1 MEFMEYLQ
9 QQRLEV
15 KLAIFQDRLTYDTS
29 QQFQKYLMTINQEK
43 PEKEW
48 LINCTKFYLNI
59 LKQSP
64 IE

>member
-9 QQRLEV
+9 QQRLSA
-15 KLAIFQDRLTYDTS
+15 KLAIFQDRLTYDAS

-48 LINCTKFYLNI
+48 LINCTKFDLNI

>member
-1 MEFMEYLQ
+1 M
-9 QQRLEV
+9 
-15 KLAIFQDRLTYDTS
+15 
-29 QQFQKYLMTINQEK
+29 MTINQEK